1 MGKEIYGTVDPAAV
15 LSKVNT
21 VAFKKQDGKVVLSI
35 MLQDLDKGSLDIGR
49 KDNELLINARV
60 FCLPD
65 TLANASVEAANYENG
80 RLNIYFSAEK

>member
-1 MGKEIYGTVDPAAV
+1 MDPAAV

-21 VAFKKQDGKVVLSI
+21 VSFNKQDGKVVLSI
-35 MLQDLDKGSLDIGR
+35 ILQDLDKASLDIGR
-49 KDNELLINARV
+49 KDNELLINAESYSRV

-65 TLANASVEAANYENG
+65 TLAKASIEAANYENS